1 MISHHVDTLP
11 SGLKLVTVEAP
22 HLHSAMVAVYVRVG
36 SRHETPDNNGVS
48 HFLEHLFFRGSK
60 GNPNTVRMNARVEAA
75 GGNLNGVT
83 TRDASTFYSPVH
95 PEGVGVALEVL
106 GDMLTRPALTGL
118 AVERRIILE
127 EMLDEIDEHGRDIDI
142 ENLSKRALW
151 GHHPMAQKIAGTQDS
166 VRAMTD
172 AKVRA
177 HYQRY
182 YCGGNMVLAVAG
194 PVSHRAVR
202 PQAAR
207 AFRHLRAGPMSTE
220 TAPPAPPA
228 GPRWKHVHLPEA
240 QIEFRLSFAGV
251 AEDHPDAKVLHLLR
265 RVLDDGLS
273 SRLPY
278 DIVESR
284 GLAYSVGASFETF
297 HDAGL
302 FEIDGACA
310 PENMPALLR
319 QLFRTLGSLKEGKI
333 SAEELAR
340 AKRRSAMHF
349 GFLQDS
355 PADLAGW
362 YGGNLL
368 FRQPVSIALRTR
380 ETNAITRAQLV
391 AVAKKYLV
399 RDQLLLTTVGHR
411 LRRDEVRRALGLT
424 RRSP

>member
-1 MISHHVDTLP
+1 MISHSVDTLP

-36 SRHETPDNNGVS
+36 SRHETADNSGVS
-48 HFLEHLFFRGSK
+48 HFLEHLFFRGSE
-60 GNPNTVRMNARVEAA
+60 GHPDTVKMNARVEAA

-83 TRDASTFYSPVH
+83 TRDASTYYSPVH
-95 PEGVGVALEVL
+95 PDGVGVALEVL
-106 GDMLTRPALTGL
+106 GDMLTRPTLTGIPL
-118 AVERRIILE
+118 ERRIILE
-127 EMLDEIDEHGRDIDI
+127 EMLDEVDERGRDIDL

-151 GHHPMAQKIAGTQDS
+151 GSHPMAQKIAGTPDS
-166 VRAMTD
+166 VRAMSLS
-172 AKVRA
+172 KVKA
-177 HYQRY
+177 HYDRY
-182 YCGGNMVLAVAG
+182 YCAGNMVLAVAG
-194 PVSHRAVR
+194 PVSRRTVLA
-202 PQAAR
+202 QAAK
-207 AFRHLRAGPMSTE
+207 AFRRVKPGPLSVE
-220 TAPPAPPA
+220 NAPPAPPR
-228 GPRWKHVHLPEA
+228 GPRWKHTHMPDA
-240 QIEFRLSFAGV
+240 QTEFRLSFTAV

-278 DIVESR
+278 DIVEAR
-284 GLAYSVGASFETF
+284 GLAYSVGAAFETF

-310 PENMPALLR
+310 PENLPALMR
-319 QLFRTLGSLKEGKI
+319 QVLKTLGSLKRGQI
-333 SAEELAR
+333 TGEELAR

-368 FRQPVSIALRTR
+368 FRQPVSIAQRTR

-391 AVAKKYLV
+391 AAARRYL
-399 RDQLLLTTVGHR
+399 DPKGMLLTTVGPGG
-411 LRRDEVRRALGLT
+411 RRAEVRKALGL
-424 RRSP
+424 